1 MSASAPVPSRP
12 RPVAVVAGGSAGIGR
27 ATAELFADKG
37 MDVAVFARG
46 EARLRSTEAAL
57 RAKGVRG
64 LGIVC
69 DVSDADA
76 VMRARQRVVD
86 ELGEPDVWVNCAM
99 LTVVGTFEKMDDAE
113 FRAVIDT
120 TFMGQVNGTRAAL
133 EGMRPRRRGRI
144 VNIGSGLSYRP
155 VPLQSAYCAA
165 KAAINGFTGAV
176 RAELIE
182 AGLEDITMSLVQ
194 LPAVNT
200 PQFDWARY
208 KTAAPP
214 RPAAPVYQP
223 EVAARAVWQAVQ
235 DGTRELVVGGA
246 TLGLVFGDMLAPGAL
261 DHKLGRDGRDMQTD
275 PGHDSPRADNLMG
288 PADMDVGARGS
299 WSGEARDKGLI
310 VDADRARAGI
320 FGGGGALA
328 FAAGL
333 LLGAFARTGNGAPDG
348 TDARRV
354 QRRPYR
360 DASRPPLV
368 EGHYVER

>member
-1 MSASAPVPSRP
+1 MNEPVPTAANGAS

-27 ATAELFADKG
+27 ATAELLADKG
-37 MDVAVFARG
+37 MDVAVLARG
-46 EARLRSTEAAL
+46 ERRLKDTEAAL
-57 RAKGVRG
+57 AAKGARG

-69 DVSDADA
+69 DVSDAEA
-76 VMRARQRVVD
+76 VMAARRRIVD
-86 ELGEPDVWVNCAM
+86 ELGEPDVWINCAM
-99 LTVVGTFEKMDDAE
+99 LTVLGTFEQLDDAE

-133 EGMRPRRRGRI
+133 EGMRSRRRGRI

-182 AGLEDITMSLVQ
+182 AGLTDITMSLVQ

-208 KTAAPP
+208 KTAVPP

-235 DGTRELVVGGA
+235 DGTRELLVGGA
-246 TLGLVFGDMLAPGAL
+246 TVGLVFGDMLAPGAL
-261 DHKLGRDGRDMQTD
+261 DAKLGRDGRDMQTE
-275 PGHDSPRADNLMG
+275 PGHERPRADNLMG
-288 PADMDVGARGS
+288 PADLDVGARGS
-299 WSGEARDKGLI
+299 WNGEARDKGLI
-310 VDADRARAGI
+310 VDADRARAGV
-320 FGGGGALA
+320 FGGGAALA
-328 FAAGL
+328 FGAGL
-333 LLGAFARTGNGAPDG
+333 LLGALVRGD
-348 TDARRV
+348 DRS
-354 QRRPYR
+354 
-360 DASRPPLV
+360 ASRRDVARPV
-368 EGHYVER
+368 EPRRLPAPERGA